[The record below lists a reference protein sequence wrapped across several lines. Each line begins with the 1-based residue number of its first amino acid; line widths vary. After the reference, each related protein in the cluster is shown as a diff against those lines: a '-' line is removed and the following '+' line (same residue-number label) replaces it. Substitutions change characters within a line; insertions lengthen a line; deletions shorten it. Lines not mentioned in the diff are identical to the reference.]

1 MLNFSLLGC
10 LALNLHK
17 SRLGG
22 GGGAGLK
29 VGGGFCVEDS
39 KWWWVCKPISL
50 LSLGQAE
57 QN

>member
-22 GGGAGLK
+22 GGLVLK
-29 VGGGFCVEDS
+29 LVVGFVLRIVSGGGCVNQFL
-39 KWWWVCKPISL
+39 C
-50 LSLGQAE
+50 
-57 QN
+57 